1 MKRKCKNC
9 SNNAQKNRL
18 ICSTC
23 LSRQTKETNPFLYFF
38 NALRNNAKRRGI
50 PFLLSLSEFKNFAV
64 ETDYIKK
71 KGTSQKSLTI
81 DRLNDQIG
89 YHIDNIQVLT
99 NSQNAKKSRLYYDI
113 DERRLRVKKISDW
126 SHAPPASLRSDCPF

>member
-1 MKRKCKNC
+1 MKRKCKHC

-23 LSRQTKETNPFLYFF
+23 LSRQTKKTNPFLYFF
-38 NALRNNAKRRGI
+38 NALRNNTKRRGI
-50 PFLLSLSEFKNFAV
+50 PFLLSLAEFKNFAI

-89 YHIDNIQVLT
+89 YQIDNIQVLT

-113 DERRLRVKKISDW
+113 DERKLRVKKISDW
-126 SHAPPASLRSDCPF
+126 SNAPPASLCSDCPF